1 MLEFKQ
7 FHQKIQ
13 NTIPRSLLEKPVLRV
28 YANTVEEVQE
38 EAVNY
43 FHVPISELHFEIE
56 RKISRRASHDV
67 KKFMV
72 LVYPKE
78 DLGNLDSEHKDE
90 DSSKNMKGAVHFRKG
105 LGSILVL
112 VVPPKENFEPIG
124 FEEALSMLERKNLAD
139 NYDEPLLRKAVK
151 DATEEWVRIGSF
163 SYNPAEDVS
172 YAITYDNEE
181 ITAYLEIFRSGP
193 FGKDPSFNQM
203 KDELRRDGIVL
214 GIDEERLKTLEL
226 YPTYNKPIEV
236 AKGIK
241 VENGKN
247 AFVRLHHSVHRDFR
261 DSKTKSIKKII
272 LTAKKNEVIA
282 EKETA
287 TNGTRG
293 ETVRGKIIFPR
304 SGNDV
309 TMLGNKNV
317 IITEDNT
324 KAISKL
330 EGSVKIEGNR
340 IVVEELLIIDTSL
353 SLETGDI
360 NFPGSVHIFGDI
372 PDDFTVVVGADLQVD
387 GGIANATVKVGGDL
401 NVNRG
406 IKGKGSAEIEAG
418 GNLVTGFIEGANIN
432 VYEDCIVSQAVIL
445 SSVFA
450 KGRVIAIADRGR
462 IISSHITAGKDI
474 FVRSVGSES
483 GRGSVLEIKSLP
495 ELRKYY
501 EKLQVQKTEKR
512 KKLQKINLYL
522 GVEDLHAVQK
532 IIEREKANIDKEEIS
547 EKEKIII
554 DKVRQIKVLQTELK
568 RITEQSKVLKERLAQ
583 ATSTSRLCI
592 IQNLKTGTNISIDN
606 AKLHIKN
613 DMQHVVFY
621 LKDDRIGVREYNNR
635 LEGSI
640 LKEY

>member
-13 NTIPRSLLEKPVLRV
+13 NTVPRSILEKPVLRV
-28 YANTVEEVQE
+28 HANTVEEVQE

-43 FHVPISELHFEIE
+43 FHVPVSDLHFEIE
-56 RKISRRASHDV
+56 RKTSRTSSHS

-72 LVYPKE
+72 LVYPK
-78 DLGNLDSEHKDE
+78 DSNVDSDSEHRDE
-90 DSSKNMKGAVHFRKG
+90 DSNENMKGSVHFRKG

-112 VVPPKENFEPIG
+112 VVPPKENFEPIS
-124 FEEALSMLERKNLAD
+124 FEEAFSMLKRKNLSD

-151 DATEEWVRIGSF
+151 EAAKEWVRIGSF
-163 SYNPAEDVS
+163 SYNPVEDTS
-172 YAITYDNEE
+172 YTITYDSDE
-181 ITAYLEIFRSGP
+181 IVAYIEIFRSGP

-203 KDELRRDGIVL
+203 KDELKKDGVVL
-214 GIDEERLKTLEL
+214 GIDEERLMELEL
-226 YPTYNKPIEV
+226 RPVYGKSIEV
-236 AKGIK
+236 ARGTK

-247 AFVRLHHSVHRDFR
+247 ASVRIHDSVQKDFKN
-261 DSKTKSIKKII
+261 SKTKSIKKVI
-272 LTAKKNEVIA
+272 LTAKKNEIVA
-282 EKETA
+282 EKKAA
-287 TNGTRG
+287 TNGIRG
-293 ETVRGKIIFPR
+293 ETVKGKILLPKP
-304 SGNDV
+304 GNDV
-309 TMLGNKNV
+309 TMSGNKNV
-317 IITEDNT
+317 IIIGDNT

-330 EGSVKIEGNR
+330 DGSVKIEGNK
-340 IVVEELLIIDTSL
+340 IIVEELLIIDTSL

-360 NFPGSVHIFGDI
+360 NFPGSVHIRGDI
-372 PDDFTVVVGADLQVD
+372 SDDFTVTVGADLQVD
-387 GGIANATVKVGGDL
+387 GGIANSIVKVGGDL

-406 IKGKGSAEIEAG
+406 IKGKGSAEIEVG

-432 VYEDCIVSQAVIL
+432 VYKDCIVNQAIIL
-445 SSVFA
+445 SNVFA

-474 FVRSVGSES
+474 FVRAVGSAS

-501 EKLQVQKTEKR
+501 EKLQAQKIEKR
-512 KKLQKINLYL
+512 KKLNKINLYL

-532 IIEREKANIDKEEIS
+532 IIEREKANVDKEEIS
-547 EKEKIII
+547 EKEKVII
-554 DKVRQIKVLQTELK
+554 DTVRKIKILQTELK
-568 RITEQSKVLKERLAQ
+568 RITEQSKVLAERLVQ
-583 ATSTSRLCI
+583 ATSTSRLCV
-592 IQNLKTGTNISIDN
+592 IQHLKTGTKISIDN

-613 DMQHVVFY
+613 DMQHIVFY